1 MWLVKPLVRLV
12 DLPRLRGRQLRLQSR
27 RRMLG
32 IVGTTRVQE
41 QLLRRRLDVVVR
53 RWRRMQPVWVRPRLH
68 LVARLVRLVRRLDGK
83 HCEEVRARQMQPR
96 QRVWLQVRL
105 WWHLEDRRRRRLLPL
120 VLLHRRLVGDL
131 RRWPRL
137 LVRRVAQRCCLVEA
151 ARRRRRVWQVRQ
163 CAWQAD
169 QRQLRLRQ
177 QVPPWSEVVDRRCR
191 QATRRLRQLGL
202 EVQVHQRPRRRQAE
216 RLGRLWLLT
225 VAQCLSRLVQLVL
238 RRRVQEHL

>member
-1 MWLVKPLVRLV
+1 
-12 DLPRLRGRQLRLQSR
+12 
-27 RRMLG
+27 
-32 IVGTTRVQE
+32 
-41 QLLRRRLDVVVR
+41 
-53 RWRRMQPVWVRPRLH
+53 
-68 LVARLVRLVRRLDGK
+68 
-83 HCEEVRARQMQPR
+83 
-96 QRVWLQVRL
+96 
-105 WWHLEDRRRRRLLPL
+105 
-120 VLLHRRLVGDL
+120 
-131 RRWPRL
+131 
-137 LVRRVAQRCCLVEA
+137 
-151 ARRRRRVWQVRQ
+151 VWQVRQ